1 MQTLRAI
8 RKDARASYGA
18 DWRINRGLDGSL
30 LFNIL
35 LPSLV
40 IRRHKRRRKGEEK
53 GEDFMSFPTC
63 CFGLGPSRFSLFLSL
78 SPSLSLLLNFSPT
91 LILINIL
98 KTHLLFSFFRL
109 LFFPWEK
116 KKTWTSKKIIKIR
129 RQICFSP

>member
-18 DWRINRGLDGSL
+18 DWRVNRGLDGSV

-40 IRRHKRRRKGEEK
+40 IRRDKGRTKGEER
-53 GEDFMSFPTC
+53 GEDFMSFPAC
-63 CFGLGPSRFSLFLSL
+63 CFGLGPSGFSLFLSL
-78 SPSLSLLLNFSPT
+78 SPSLSLSFNFSPT

-109 LFFPWEK
+109 LFFPWK